1 MFRYVA
7 YCAAM
12 YIERVP
18 NRNSPPAV
26 LLRESW
32 RENGKVRKKTVAN
45 LSGLPDE
52 LVEALR
58 AALKGES
65 IPASEGIAS
74 LEKAISIHDARQHGH
89 VAAIHSVLKKS
100 GLLGMIDS
108 KRSRERDVVAAM
120 IIDRIISGDSK
131 LATVRHCDPQTAS
144 TSLGELLSLEDLH
157 ENECYAAMDWLL
169 ERQDKIQKKLAKK
182 HLADGA
188 PVLFDLSSSYFE
200 GQCCELAQFG
210 YSRDHRVYR
219 KQVNYGIYCNSA
231 GTPVGVEVLAG
242 NESDRIAFPI
252 AVERVRKDFNHKN
265 VIFIGDRGMISGKAI
280 DEYLRDEE
288 GADWITALNAASI
301 AKLERCGSIQ
311 LTFFDECDLAS
322 ITHPDY
328 PDERLVVCRNP
339 DLAKRRSK
347 RREALLQATEKLLAE
362 IIKKVERKNKP
373 LRGKDAIGVEVG
385 KIINKK
391 KMAKHFNL
399 TIEDDTFAF
408 DRNEE
413 KIRSESATDGLYVI
427 RSSVDKTR
435 MTDQELVANYKN
447 LEMVERAFR
456 SLKSIDLNVRPIY
469 HRLDNRVRAHIF
481 ICMLAYHIEHQMRS
495 QLAPLLFAD
504 EQKETAAER
513 DSVVDPVK
521 RSDSAKKKDQTRRT
535 PDGQH
540 PISSFRDILNTLS
553 AITRSRVKV
562 EGHKKGDFKTTS
574 TPTPYQQK
582 ILEWLGATRGM

>member
-1 MFRYVA
+1 
-7 YCAAM
+7 M

-32 RENGKVRKKTVAN
+32 REDGKVRKRTVAN

-74 LEKAISIHDARQHGH
+74 PEKAISIHDARQHGH
-89 VAAIHSVLKKS
+89 VAAIHSALKKS

-120 IIDRIISGDSK
+120 VIDRIINGDSK
-131 LATVRHCDPQTAS
+131 LATVRHCASETAS

-169 ERQDKIQKKLAKK
+169 ERQNKIQKKLAKK
-182 HLADGA
+182 HLADGD

-210 YSRDHRVYR
+210 YSRDHRGDR
-219 KQVNYGIYCNSA
+219 KQVNYGIYSNTD

-280 DEYLRDEE
+280 DEYLRNEE
-288 GADWITALNAASI
+288 GADWITALNGASI
-301 AKLERCGSIQ
+301 AKLERGGSIQ
-311 LTFFDECDLAS
+311 LTLFDERDLVC

-339 DLAKRRSK
+339 ELAKRRAK
-347 RREALLQATEKLLAE
+347 RREALLQATEKLLGE
-362 IIKKVERKNKP
+362 IAKKVERKNKP
-373 LRGKDAIGVEVG
+373 LRGEDVIGVAVG

-391 KMAKHFNL
+391 KMAKHFILSIAN
-399 TIEDDTFAF
+399 DTFAF
-408 DRNEE
+408 ERNEE
-413 KIRSESATDGLYVI
+413 KILAEAALDGLYVI

-456 SLKSIDLNVRPIY
+456 SLKSIDLNIRPIY

-481 ICMLAYHIEHQMRS
+481 ICMLAYHIEHHMRS

-513 DSVVDPVK
+513 DHVVDPVK
-521 RSDSAKKKDQTRRT
+521 RSGSAKKKDQTHRT
-535 PDGQH
+535 PDGKY
-540 PISSFRDILNTLS
+540 PISSFRDIIKTLS

-562 EGHKKGDFKTTS
+562 KGHKKGDFKTTS
-574 TPTPYQQK
+574 TPTPYQQR
-582 ILEWLGATRGM
+582 ILELLGATRGM

>member
-1 MFRYVA
+1 
-7 YCAAM
+7 
-12 YIERVP
+12 
-18 NRNSPPAV
+18 
-26 LLRESW
+26 
-32 RENGKVRKKTVAN
+32 VAN

-65 IPASEGIAS
+65 IPASQGITS
-74 LEKAISIHDARQHGH
+74 PEKAISIHDARQHGH

-120 IIDRIISGDSK
+120 IIDRMINGDSK
-131 LATVRHCDPQTAS
+131 LATVRHCNPESAS

-169 ERQDKIQKKLAKK
+169 DRQGKIQKKLAKK
-182 HLADGA
+182 HLDDGD

-200 GQCCELAQFG
+200 GQCCALAEFG
-210 YSRDHRVYR
+210 YSRDHRGDR
-219 KQVNYGIYCNSA
+219 KQVNYGIYCNTA
-231 GTPVGVEVLAG
+231 GTPIGVEVLAG

-252 AVERVRKDFNHKN
+252 AVERVRTDFNHTN

-280 DEYLRDEE
+280 DKYLRDEE
-288 GADWITALNAASI
+288 GADWITALNSASI

-328 PDERLVVCRNP
+328 PDERLIVCRNP
-339 DLAKRRSK
+339 DLARRRAK
-347 RREALLQATEKLLAE
+347 RREALMQATEKLLAE

-391 KMAKHFNL
+391 KMAKHFAL
-399 TIEDDTFAF
+399 TIMDDTFTF
-408 DRNEE
+408 ERNEE
-413 KIRSESATDGLYVI
+413 KIRSEAAIDGLYVI
-427 RSSVDKTR
+427 RSSVEKTR

-481 ICMLAYHIEHQMRS
+481 ICMLAYHIEHHMRTL
-495 QLAPLLFAD
+495 LAPLLFAD

-513 DSVVDPVK
+513 NSVVDSVK
-521 RSDSAKKKDQTRRT
+521 RSESARKKDQTHRT
-535 PDGQH
+535 SDGQY
-540 PISSFRDILNTLS
+540 PISSFRDILQALS
-553 AITRSRVKV
+553 GITRSRVRV
-562 EGHKKGDFKTTS
+562 QGHKKGDFKTTS
-574 TPTPYQQK
+574 TPTSYQQK
-582 ILEWLGATRGM
+582 ILEQLGATREM

>member
-1 MFRYVA
+1 
-7 YCAAM
+7 M
-12 YIERVP
+12 YIERIP

-32 RENGKVRKKTVAN
+32 RENGKVKKRTVAN
-45 LSGLPDE
+45 LSGLPDD
-52 LVEALR
+52 LIEALR

-74 LEKAISIHDARQHGH
+74 PEKAISIHDSHQHGH

-120 IIDRIISGDSK
+120 IIDRIISGGSK
-131 LATVRHCDPQTAS
+131 LSTVRQCVPETAS
-144 TSLGELLSLEDLH
+144 TSLGELLSLEDLD

-169 ERQDKIQKKLAKK
+169 KRQGKIQRKLAKK
-182 HLADGA
+182 HLVAGD

-200 GQCCELAQFG
+200 GQCCELAEFG
-210 YSRDHRVYR
+210 YSRDHRGDR
-219 KQVNYGIYCNSA
+219 KQVNYGIYCNA
-231 GTPVGVEVLAG
+231 DGTPVGVEVLAG
-242 NESDRIAFPI
+242 NQSDRIAFPL
-252 AVERVRKDFNHKN
+252 AVERVRNDFNHKN
-265 VIFIGDRGMISGKAI
+265 IIFIGDRGMISGKAI
-280 DEYLRDEE
+280 DEYLRNEE

-301 AKLERCGSIQ
+301 AKLERSGSIQ
-311 LTFFDECDLAS
+311 LSLFDDLDLVS

-339 DLAKRRSK
+339 ELAKRRAK

-362 IIKKVERKNKP
+362 VAKKVERKKKP
-373 LRGKDAIGVEVG
+373 LRGEDAIGVEAG

-399 TIEDDTFAF
+399 TITNSTFAYE
-408 DRNEE
+408 RNEE
-413 KIRSESATDGLYVI
+413 KINAEAALDGLYVI

-435 MTDQELVANYKN
+435 MNDKELVANYKN

-469 HRLDNRVRAHIF
+469 HRLEDRVRAHIF
-481 ICMLAYHIEHQMRS
+481 ICMLAYHIEHHMRCL
-495 QLAPLLFAD
+495 LAPLLFAD
-504 EQKETAAER
+504 EQKENVAER
-513 DSVVDPVK
+513 DSVVAPVK
-521 RSDSAKKKDQTRRT
+521 RSESAKKKDQTHRT
-535 PDGQH
+535 PDEQY
-540 PISSFRDILNTLS
+540 PISSFRDIIKTLS
-553 AITRSRVKV
+553 TITRSRVKV
-562 EGHKKGDFKTTS
+562 KGHKKGDFKTTS
-574 TPTPYQQK
+574 TPTPYPRK
-582 ILEWLGATRGM
+582 ILELLGVARGL

>member
-1 MFRYVA
+1 
-7 YCAAM
+7 M
-12 YIERVP
+12 YIERIP

-32 RENGKVRKKTVAN
+32 RENGKVKKRTVAN

-52 LVEALR
+52 TVEALR

-65 IPASEGIAS
+65 VPASEAIAS
-74 LEKAISIHDARQHGH
+74 PEKAISLHDTRQHGH
-89 VAAIHSVLKKS
+89 VAAIYCALKKS

-120 IIDRIISGDSK
+120 VVDRIINGDSK
-131 LATVRHCDPQTAS
+131 LATVRHCAPQTAS

-169 ERQDKIQKKLAKK
+169 ERQNKIQRKLAKK
-182 HLADGA
+182 HLADGD

-200 GQCCELAQFG
+200 GRCCELAEFG
-210 YSRDHRVYR
+210 YSRDHRGDR
-219 KQVNYGIYCNSA
+219 KQVNYGIYTNTD

-252 AVERVRKDFNHKN
+252 AVERVRKDFNLNK

-288 GADWITALNAASI
+288 GADWITALNSASI
-301 AKLERCGSIQ
+301 AKLERQGSIQ
-311 LTFFDECDLAS
+311 LTLFDERDLAS

-339 DLAKRRSK
+339 ELAKRREK
-347 RREALLQATEKLLAE
+347 KREALLQATEKLLAE
-362 IIKKVERKNKP
+362 VAKKVERKNKP
-373 LRGKDAIGVEVG
+373 LRGEDVIGVAVG

-391 KMAKHFNL
+391 KMAKHFVL
-399 TIEDDTFAF
+399 AIADDAFAF
-408 DRNEE
+408 ERNEE
-413 KIRSESATDGLYVI
+413 KIRAEAAIDGLYVI
-427 RSSVDKTR
+427 RSSVDKAR

-469 HRLDNRVRAHIF
+469 HRLDPRVRAHIF
-481 ICMLAYHIEHQMRS
+481 ICMLAYHIEHHMRR
-495 QLAPLLFAD
+495 QLTPLLFAD
-504 EQKETAAER
+504 EQKETATER
-513 DSVVDPVK
+513 DSVVTPVK
-521 RSDSAKKKDQTRRT
+521 RSGSAKKKDQTRHT
-535 PDGQH
+535 PDGQY
-540 PISSFRDILNTLS
+540 PISSFRDILKTLS
-553 AITRSRVKV
+553 AITRSRVQVK
-562 EGHKKGDFKTTS
+562 GHKKGDFKTTS
-574 TPTPYQQK
+574 IPTPYQRK
-582 ILEWLGATRGM
+582 ILELLEIPRGL

>member
-1 MFRYVA
+1 
-7 YCAAM
+7 M

-32 RENGKVRKKTVAN
+32 RKNGKVRKRTVAN

-65 IPASEGIAS
+65 IPASEGIVS
-74 LEKAISIHDARQHGH
+74 PEKVISIHDARQHGH
-89 VAAIHSVLKKS
+89 VAAIHCVLKKT

-108 KRSRERDVVAAM
+108 KPSRARNVVAAM
-120 IIDRIISGDSK
+120 IIDRIIHGDSK
-131 LATVRHCDPQTAS
+131 LATVRHCNPETAS
-144 TSLGELLSLEDLH
+144 SSLGELLSLEDLH

-169 ERQDKIQKKLAKK
+169 QRQSNIQKKLAKK
-182 HLADGA
+182 HLTDGD

-200 GQCCELAQFG
+200 GRCCELAEFG
-210 YSRDHRVYR
+210 YSRDHRGDR
-219 KQVNYGIYCNSA
+219 KQVNYGLYCTTD

-242 NESDRIAFPI
+242 NESDRIAFPL
-252 AVERVRKDFNHKN
+252 AVERVQKDFNHQN

-288 GADWITALNAASI
+288 GADWITALNSTSI
-301 AKLERCGSIQ
+301 AKLERCESIQ

-339 DLAKRRSK
+339 DLAKRRAK
-347 RREALLQATEKLLAE
+347 KREALLQATEKLLAE
-362 IIKKVERKNKP
+362 IIKKIERKNKP

-399 TIEDDTFAF
+399 TIEDDAFAF

-413 KIRSESATDGLYVI
+413 KICAEAATDGLYII

-435 MTDQELVANYKN
+435 MTDRELVANYKN

-469 HRLDNRVRAHIF
+469 HHLDDRVRAHIF
-481 ICMLAYHIEHQMRS
+481 ICMLAYHIEHHMRCK
-495 QLAPLLFAD
+495 LAPLLFVD

-513 DSVVDPVK
+513 DSVVESVR
-521 RSDSAKKKDQTRRT
+521 RSESAKEKDQIRRT
-535 PDGQH
+535 TDRQY
-540 PISSFRDILNTLS
+540 PISSFRDILKTLS
-553 AITRSRVKV
+553 AITRSGVQVK
-562 EGHKKGDFKTTS
+562 GHKKGDFTTTS
-574 TPTPYQQK
+574 APTPYQQK
-582 ILEWLGATRGM
+582 ILELLGATRGM